1 MDFEL
6 ALKNERERHEAAM
19 KGILDILESAVATK
33 LKKCGNFMILPNDE
47 DVHVRII
54 DGAGRDVVYTVY
66 AVGLTTS
73 DHVIY
78 VTGEA
83 LYHEW
88 DRKYDSMI
96 PMYKPCQ
103 YLNCQYRKNADNTW
117 TEEFVK
123 KSDYW
128 WEFDDNARKR
138 NVLLNKENVLMN
150 ILRIITEEA

>member
-1 MDFEL
+1 MMDFET
-6 ALKNERERHEAAM
+6 ALKNEKERHEAAM
-19 KGILDILESAVATK
+19 KGILDILESAVVTK

-78 VTGEA
+78 VTNEA

-88 DRKYDSMI
+88 DRKYDESAD
-96 PMYKPCQ
+96 C
-103 YLNCQYRKNADNTW
+103 KNVDGSW

-150 ILRIITEEA
+150 VLRIIEEKS

>member
-1 MDFEL
+1 
-6 ALKNERERHEAAM
+6 M
-19 KGILDILESAVATK
+19 KGILDMLESAVATK
-33 LKKCGNFMILPNDE
+33 LKKFGNFMILPNDE

-78 VTGEA
+78 VTSEA

-88 DRKYDSMI
+88 DRKYDESAD
-96 PMYKPCQ
+96 C
-103 YLNCQYRKNADNTW
+103 KNADNTW

>member
-1 MDFEL
+1 MMDFET
-6 ALKNERERHEAAM
+6 ALKNERERHETAM
-19 KGILDILESAVATK
+19 KGILDKLESAVVTG

-47 DVHVRII
+47 DVHVRIV

-78 VTGEA
+78 VTSEA

-88 DRKYDSMI
+88 DRKYDESND
-96 PMYKPCQ
+96 C
-103 YLNCQYRKNADNTW
+103 KNVDGSW

>member
-1 MDFEL
+1 MDFET

-19 KGILDILESAVATK
+19 KDIIDKLESAVVTE

-47 DVHVRII
+47 DVHVRIV
-54 DGAGRDVVYTVY
+54 DSAGRDVVYTVY

-78 VTGEA
+78 VTCEA

-88 DRKYDSMI
+88 DRKYDESAD
-96 PMYKPCQ
+96 C
-103 YLNCQYRKNADNTW
+103 KNADNSW

>member
-1 MDFEL
+1 MDFEI

-19 KGILDILESAVATK
+19 KGILDMLELAVVTK

-47 DVHVRII
+47 DVHVHII

-78 VTGEA
+78 VTSEA

-88 DRKYDSMI
+88 DRKYDESAD
-96 PMYKPCQ
+96 C
-103 YLNCQYRKNADNTW
+103 KNADNTW

>member
-1 MDFEL
+1 MMDFET

-19 KGILDILESAVATK
+19 KGILDMLESAVVKK

-83 LYHEW
+83 LFEEW
-88 DRKYDSMI
+88 DRNYDMNDN
-96 PMYKPCQ
+96 YKDA
-103 YLNCQYRKNADNTW
+103 YGSW

-128 WEFDDNARKR
+128 WEFDDNARKC

-150 ILRIITEEA
+150 VLRIIEEKS